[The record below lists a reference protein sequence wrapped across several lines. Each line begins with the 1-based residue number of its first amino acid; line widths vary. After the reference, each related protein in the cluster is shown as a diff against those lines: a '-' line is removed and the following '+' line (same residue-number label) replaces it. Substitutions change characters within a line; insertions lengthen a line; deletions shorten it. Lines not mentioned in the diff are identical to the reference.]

1 MPSAKWIKPSRLPE
15 IDDMMTAAVYEQRTR
30 WVHDGPFDAAILP
43 VNMPVAMKLR
53 AVFIE
58 QLIEAFESLMRQ
70 IFHITVT
77 ATWCVSEKDI
87 KPGLLFFVSALWILS
102 EDA

>member
-58 QLIEAFESLMRQ
+58 KIIETFETAVRKV
-70 IFHITVT
+70 FHV
-77 ATWCVSEKDI
+77 AVA
-87 KPGLLFFVSALWILS
+87 SAR
-102 EDA
+102 